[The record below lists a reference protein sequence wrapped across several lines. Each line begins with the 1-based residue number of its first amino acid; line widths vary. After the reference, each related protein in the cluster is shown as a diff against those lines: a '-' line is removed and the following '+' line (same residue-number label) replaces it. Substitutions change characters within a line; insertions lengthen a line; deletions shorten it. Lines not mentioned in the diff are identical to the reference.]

1 MPAPASAVEG
11 SGAKRP
17 AANGGPVKL
26 LQERGQ
32 TFRDGLL
39 NVIELDPEHSLPAI
53 RKETSAAPSSLR
65 KKVFEVS
72 GSATMI
78 QDPSARRTKD
88 SQPSGF
94 GSEYYA
100 SPVRFRVFQQTA
112 RRCRIGAL
120 RLSPEVR
127 IWPLSR
133 RLVLV
138 ESPPC
143 SAVRFRSC

>member
-53 RKETSAAPSSLR
+53 RKETSAAP
-65 KKVFEVS
+65 
-72 GSATMI
+72 
-78 QDPSARRTKD
+78 
-88 SQPSGF
+88 
-94 GSEYYA
+94 
-100 SPVRFRVFQQTA
+100 